1 MDMDSIK
8 RWLWHLGIGWLV
20 CFPAPTVAQVVELDQ
35 GFVRGL
41 SESRV
46 HVYQGIPYAAPPIGH
61 LRWQPPQPLPAW
73 EDTLNADTF
82 SAGCVQDVV
91 GSRPPWTEEF
101 MHQGGVSE
109 DCLYL
114 NVWTQAEYS
123 EQPKPVLVYIHG
135 GAFQEGSGS
144 VAVYDGS
151 RLAQKGLVV
160 VTINYRL
167 GILGF
172 FAHPDL
178 SADSP
183 HQASGNYGLLDQVAA
198 LQWVKK
204 NIAAF
209 GGDPENVTVA
219 GQSAGA
225 MSVFLLAASPLAKGL
240 FQRVIAQS
248 GPGGLA
254 SFGLS
259 DLRSVAIPLSDAE
272 EAGREYVAN
281 HNLLSVQEMRMMTT
295 NELSSLPSVR
305 FFPVIDGVLVT
316 GDVSAIYDRGLQHQ
330 VPMMT
335 GFNADEG
342 SAFPG
347 YGRTTLE
354 EYQKSAHE
362 RYEDEGDLFLSLY
375 PADSDMAAGIAQKSS
390 LRDLAAVALER
401 LAAVHARSSGE
412 DVYLYYF
419 ERAIPWPERPE
430 FGAFHTAE
438 VPYFFGT
445 LDHLDRPLTEVD
457 KLISDTMSDYWVN
470 FATSGSPNGAD
481 IPLWPSF
488 REGEV
493 QFLKFGSKVEP
504 ITLTENSKS
513 KFFNEYLSRSQ

>member
-1 MDMDSIK
+1 MGQIK
-8 RWLWHLGIGWLV
+8 QWLLHLGIGWVV
-20 CFPAPTVAQVVELDQ
+20 CIPAPTVAQVVELDR

-41 SESRV
+41 SESTV
-46 HVYQGIPYAAPPIGH
+46 HVYKGIPFAAPPIGH
-61 LRWQPPQPLPAW
+61 LRWQPPQPSPAW
-73 EDTLNADTF
+73 EDTLSAETF
-82 SAGCVQDVV
+82 SAGCVQEVV

-101 MHQGGVSE
+101 MHQGEVSE

-114 NVWTQAEYS
+114 NVWTQADYS
-123 EQPKPVLVYIHG
+123 EQPKPVLLYIHG

-151 RLAQKGLVV
+151 SLAQKGLIV

-167 GILGF
+167 RILGF

-198 LQWVKK
+198 LQWVKN

-225 MSVFLLAASPLAKGL
+225 MSVFLLTASPLAKGL

-254 SFGLS
+254 SFGLT
-259 DLRSVAIPLSDAE
+259 DLRSVAMPLSDAE

-281 HNLLSVQEMRMMTT
+281 HNLQSVPEMRMMTT
-295 NELSSLPSVR
+295 NELSSLPSAR
-305 FFPVIDGVLVT
+305 FFPVIDEILLT
-316 GDVSAIYDRGLQHQ
+316 GDVSTIYDRGLQHH

-335 GFNADEG
+335 GFNADER

-347 YGRTTLE
+347 YGQTTLE

-362 RYEDEGDLFLSLY
+362 RYEDDGDLFLSLY
-375 PADSDMAAGIAQKSS
+375 SADSDSAAGIAQKSS

-419 ERAIPWPERPE
+419 ERAIPWPEHPK

-445 LDHLDRPLTEVD
+445 LDHLDRPLTDVD
-457 KLISDTMSDYWVN
+457 TLISDVMSDYWVN

-488 REGEV
+488 REGEA

-504 ITLTENSKS
+504 VTLTEARRS

>member
-1 MDMDSIK
+1 MASIK
-8 RWLWHLGIGWLV
+8 QWLWYFGIAWVV
-20 CFPAPTVAQVVELDQ
+20 CFAVPTVAQVVELEQ
-35 GFVRGL
+35 GLVRGL

-46 HVYQGIPYAAPPIGH
+46 DVYKGIPFAAPPIGH
-61 LRWQPPQPLPAW
+61 LRWQPPRPSPAW

-82 SAGCVQDVV
+82 SAGCIQEVV

-101 MHQGGVSE
+101 MHQGEVSE

-114 NVWTQAEYS
+114 NVWTQAAYS

-135 GAFQEGSGS
+135 GGFQEGSGS

-151 RLAQKGLVV
+151 SLAQKGLVV
-160 VTINYRL
+160 VTVNYRL

-183 HQASGNYGLLDQVAA
+183 HQASGNYGILDQVAA
-198 LQWVKK
+198 LQWVKD

-225 MSVFLLAASPLAKGL
+225 MSVFLLTASPLAAGL
-240 FQRVIAQS
+240 FQRAIVQS

-254 SFGLS
+254 SFGLT

-272 EAGREYVAN
+272 EAGRGYVAN
-281 HNLLSVQEMRMMTT
+281 HNLQSVQEMRMMTI
-295 NELSSLPSVR
+295 NELASLPSVR
-305 FFPVIDGVLVT
+305 FFPVIDGNLLT
-316 GDVSAIYDRGLQHQ
+316 GDVSTIFDRGLQHQ
-330 VPMMT
+330 VPVMM

-347 YGRTTLE
+347 YGQTTLE
-354 EYQKSAHE
+354 EYRKSAHE
-362 RYEDEGDLFLSLY
+362 RYEDDGDLFLSLY
-375 PADSDMAAGIAQKSS
+375 PADSDAAAGIAHKNS

-401 LAAVHARSSGE
+401 LAAAHAGSSGE
-412 DVYLYYF
+412 EVYLYYF

-457 KLISDTMSDYWVN
+457 KLISDRMSDYWVN
-470 FATSGSPNGAD
+470 FATSGSPNDAD
-481 IPLWPSF
+481 NPLWPNF
-488 REGEV
+488 REGEA

-504 ITLTENSKS
+504 VTLTEDRRS
-513 KFFNEYLSRSQ
+513 KFFNDYLSRSQ

>member
-1 MDMDSIK
+1 M
-8 RWLWHLGIGWLV
+8 V
-20 CFPAPTVAQVVELDQ
+20 CFAVPTVAQVVNLEQ

-41 SESRV
+41 SESGV
-46 HVYQGIPYAAPPIGH
+46 HVFKGIPFAAPPIGH
-61 LRWQPPQPLPAW
+61 LRWQPPQPSAAW
-73 EDTLNADTF
+73 EDTLSVDTF

-123 EQPKPVLVYIHG
+123 EQPKPVLLYIHG

-151 RLAQKGLVV
+151 SLAQKGLIV

-198 LQWVKK
+198 LHWVKN

-209 GGDPENVTVA
+209 GGDPENVTIA

-254 SFGLS
+254 SFGLT
-259 DLRSVAIPLSDAE
+259 DLRSVAIPLLDAE
-272 EAGREYVAN
+272 EAGREFVAN
-281 HNLLSVQEMRMMTT
+281 YNLLSVHEMRMMTT
-295 NELSSLPSVR
+295 DELSSLPSER
-305 FFPVIDGVLVT
+305 FFPVIDGVLLT
-316 GDVSAIYDRGLQHQ
+316 GDASAIYDRGLQHQ

-347 YGRTTLE
+347 YGKTTLE

-362 RYEDEGDLFLSLY
+362 RYEDDGGMFLSLY
-375 PADSDMAAGIAQKSS
+375 PADSDSAAGIAQKSS

-401 LAAVHARSSGE
+401 LAALHAKSSGE
-412 DVYLYYF
+412 EVFLYYF

-457 KLISDTMSDYWVN
+457 RSISDMMSDYWVN

-504 ITLTENSKS
+504 ITLTEDRRS

>member
-1 MDMDSIK
+1 MNSK
-8 RWLWHLGIGWLV
+8 KQWLWQIGIGWLV
-20 CFPAPTVAQVVELDQ
+20 CFSVPTVAQVVEVEQ

-41 SESRV
+41 AESGV
-46 HVYQGIPYAAPPIGH
+46 HVYKGIPFAAPPIGH
-61 LRWQPPQPLPAW
+61 LRWQAPQPSPAW

-82 SAGCVQDVV
+82 SAGCVQAVV

-114 NVWTQAEYS
+114 NVWTQAAYS
-123 EQPKPVLVYIHG
+123 GEPKPVLVYIHG
-135 GAFQEGSGS
+135 GGFQEGSGS

-151 RLAQKGLVV
+151 SLAQKGLIV

-172 FAHPDL
+172 LAHPDL

-198 LQWVKK
+198 LQWVKN

-209 GGDPENVTVA
+209 GGDPESVTVA

-225 MSVFLLAASPLAKGL
+225 MSVFLLTASPLTKGL

-254 SFGLS
+254 SFGLP

-272 EAGREYVAN
+272 EAGQEFVAN
-281 HNLLSVQEMRMMTT
+281 HNLPSVQEMRLMTT
-295 NELSSLPSVR
+295 NELSTLPSAR
-305 FFPVIDGVLVT
+305 FSPVIDGVLLT
-316 GDVSAIYDRGLQHQ
+316 GDVSTIYDRGLQHQ
-330 VPMMT
+330 VPMMM
-335 GFNADEG
+335 GFNADEA

-347 YGRTTLE
+347 YGQTTLE

-362 RYEDEGDLFLSLY
+362 LYEDEADLFLSLY
-375 PADSDMAAGIAQKSS
+375 PVDSDSTAGIARKGSM
-390 LRDLAAVALER
+390 RDLAAVALER
-401 LAAVHARSSGE
+401 LAAVHVRSSGE

-438 VPYFFGT
+438 VPYFFDT

-457 KLISDTMSDYWVN
+457 KLISDVMSDYWVN
-470 FATSGSPNGAD
+470 FATSGSPNGAGN
-481 IPLWPSF
+481 PLWPNY

-493 QFLKFGSKVEP
+493 QFLKFGSKVESV
-504 ITLTENSKS
+504 TLTGKRRSA
-513 KFFNEYLSRSQ
+513 FFNEYLSRSP

>member
-1 MDMDSIK
+1 MGHK
-8 RWLWHLGIGWLV
+8 KQWLWYLGIGWMV
-20 CFPAPTVAQVVELDQ
+20 CFPVPTVAQVVELDQ

-46 HVYQGIPYAAPPIGH
+46 HVYKGIPFAAPPIGP

-82 SAGCVQDVV
+82 SAGCIQDVV

-101 MHQGGVSE
+101 MHQGEVSE

-114 NVWTQAEYS
+114 NVWTQAAYS
-123 EQPKPVLVYIHG
+123 ERPKPVLVYIHG
-135 GAFQEGSGS
+135 GGFQEGSGS

-151 RLAQKGLVV
+151 SLAQNGLVV

-183 HQASGNYGLLDQVAA
+183 HQASGNYGILDQVAA
-198 LQWVKK
+198 LQWVKD

-225 MSVFLLAASPLAKGL
+225 MSVFLLTSSPLAKGL
-240 FQRVIAQS
+240 FQRVIVQS

-254 SFGLS
+254 SFGLT

-281 HNLLSVQEMRMMTT
+281 HNLQSVQEMRMITT

-305 FFPVIDGVLVT
+305 FFPVIDGNLLT
-316 GDVSAIYDRGLQHQ
+316 GDVSTIYDRGLQHQ
-330 VPMMT
+330 VSVMM

-347 YGRTTLE
+347 MVKLLLRSIASLRMSAMRMMGICSYPCILRTPIRLLELHTRTVCVTWRQLRWNGWPRPIPAHRAKRSTSTTLNE
-354 EYQKSAHE
+354 RFPGRSAPNLAHFTLL
-362 RYEDEGDLFLSLY
+362 RYHIFLAHWIILT
-375 PADSDMAAGIAQKSS
+375 
-390 LRDLAAVALER
+390 
-401 LAAVHARSSGE
+401 VH
-412 DVYLYYF
+412 
-419 ERAIPWPERPE
+419 
-430 FGAFHTAE
+430 
-438 VPYFFGT
+438 
-445 LDHLDRPLTEVD
+445 
-457 KLISDTMSDYWVN
+457 
-470 FATSGSPNGAD
+470 
-481 IPLWPSF
+481 
-488 REGEV
+488 
-493 QFLKFGSKVEP
+493 
-504 ITLTENSKS
+504 
-513 KFFNEYLSRSQ
+513 

>member
-1 MDMDSIK
+1 MDHIK
-8 RWLWHLGIGWLV
+8 QWLWRLGIGWLV
-20 CFPAPTVAQVVELDQ
+20 CFPVPTDAQVVELEQ

-46 HVYQGIPYAAPPIGH
+46 HVYKGIPYAAPPIGH
-61 LRWQPPQPLPAW
+61 LRWQPPQPSTAW
-73 EDTLNADTF
+73 EDTLSAETF

-101 MHQGGVSE
+101 MHQGEVSE

-114 NVWTQAEYS
+114 NVWTQAAYS

-151 RLAQKGLVV
+151 SLAQKGLVV

-225 MSVFLLAASPLAKGL
+225 MSVFLLTASPFAKGL
-240 FQRVIAQS
+240 FKRVIVQS
-248 GPGGLA
+248 DPGGLA
-254 SFGLS
+254 SFGLT

-281 HNLLSVQEMRMMTT
+281 HNLQSVQEMRIMTT
-295 NELSSLPSVR
+295 NELSSLPSAR
-305 FFPVIDGVLVT
+305 FSPVIDGVLLT
-316 GDVSAIYDRGLQHQ
+316 GDVSTIYDRGLQHQ

-347 YGRTTLE
+347 YGQTTLE

-362 RYEDEGDLFLSLY
+362 RYDDDGDLFLSLY
-375 PADSDMAAGIAQKSS
+375 PADSDSAAGIAQKSS

-401 LAAVHARSSGE
+401 LAALHARSSGE
-412 DVYLYYF
+412 DVL
-419 ERAIPWPERPE
+419 
-430 FGAFHTAE
+430 
-438 VPYFFGT
+438 
-445 LDHLDRPLTEVD
+445 PL
-457 KLISDTMSDYWVN
+457 L
-470 FATSGSPNGAD
+470 
-481 IPLWPSF
+481 L
-488 REGEV
+488 
-493 QFLKFGSKVEP
+493 
-504 ITLTENSKS
+504 
-513 KFFNEYLSRSQ
+513 